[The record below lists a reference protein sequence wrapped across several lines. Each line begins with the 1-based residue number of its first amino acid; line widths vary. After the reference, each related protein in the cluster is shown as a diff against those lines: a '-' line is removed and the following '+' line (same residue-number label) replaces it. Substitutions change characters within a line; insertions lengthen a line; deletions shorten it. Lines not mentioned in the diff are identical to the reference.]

1 MSSLEKGKVGN
12 LAGMKAARIGLAMLC
27 AGLVGGCFQ
36 PLYGQRSTTGGP
48 SIVSQLAAVEVQP
61 IDAANG
67 TPEQRLGIEVRN
79 ALIYDLTGGSGAAP
93 STHKLKIQLSAS
105 RQQVIVD
112 ITTARPDV
120 ENYGIDATYTLTDV
134 ATGQIVLTGRT
145 FSRVSY
151 DIPGQQQRFARQ
163 RGLRDAEN
171 RAASVIAQN
180 IKSRLASYFVAGS

>member
-1 MSSLEKGKVGN
+1 MSWRERGFS
-12 LAGMKAARIGLAMLC
+12 GMKAARIVLALIC

-36 PLYGQRSTTGGP
+36 PLYGQRTAGGGP
-48 SIVSQLAAVEVQP
+48 SMVSQLSAVEVQQ

-67 TPEQRLGIEVRN
+67 TPEARLGVEVRN
-79 ALIYDLTGGSGAAP
+79 ALIYDLTGGSGGTSP
-93 STHKLKIQLSAS
+93 THRLKIHLAAS
-105 RQQVIVD
+105 RQQIIVD

-120 ENYGIDATYTLTDV
+120 ENYGIDATYTLV
-134 ATGQIVLTGRT
+134 ELATGKVVVTGRT

-171 RAASVIAQN
+171 RAAGVIAEN

>member
-1 MSSLEKGKVGN
+1 MWWREMGLGRVRIA
-12 LAGMKAARIGLAMLC
+12 LALLC

-36 PLYGQRSTTGGP
+36 PLYGQRSTAGGP
-48 SIVSQLAAVEVQP
+48 SIVSQLSAVEVQP

-67 TPEQRLGIEVRN
+67 TPEARLGVEVRN
-79 ALIYDLTGGSGAAP
+79 ALIYDLTGGSGGTSP
-93 STHKLKIQLSAS
+93 THRLKIQLSAS

-120 ENYGIDATYTLTDV
+120 ENYGIDATYTLV
-134 ATGQIVLTGRT
+134 ELATGKVVVTGRT

-171 RAASVIAQN
+171 RAASVIAEN
-180 IKSRLASYFVAGS
+180 IKSRLASYFVTGG

>member
-1 MSSLEKGKVGN
+1 
-12 LAGMKAARIGLAMLC
+12 MKSARIVLALIC

-36 PLYGQRSTTGGP
+36 PLYGQRAGGGP
-48 SIVSQLAAVEVQP
+48 SIVSQLSAVEVQP

-67 TPEQRLGIEVRN
+67 TPEARLGVEVRN
-79 ALIYDLTGGSGAAP
+79 ALIYDLTGGGGGASP
-93 STHKLKIQLSAS
+93 THRLKIHLAAS

-120 ENYGIDATYTLTDV
+120 ENYGIDATYTMTEL
-134 ATGQIVLTGRT
+134 ATGKVVVTGRT

-171 RAASVIAQN
+171 RAAGVIAEN

>member
-1 MSSLEKGKVGN
+1 MSWRENGW
-12 LAGMKAARIGLAMLC
+12 AGMKAARLAMVLLC
-27 AGLVGGCFQ
+27 AGLAGGCFQ
-36 PLYGQRSTTGGP
+36 PLYGQRTAGGGP
-48 SIVSQLAAVEVQP
+48 SLVSQLSGVDVQP

-67 TPEQRLGIEVRN
+67 TPEARLAVEIRN
-79 ALIYDLTGGSGAAP
+79 ALIFDLTGGSGGTSP
-93 STHKLKIQLSAS
+93 THRLKIQIAPS

-120 ENYGIDATYTLTDV
+120 ENYGIDAVYTLVDN
-134 ATGQIVLTGRT
+134 ATGAVVLTGRT

-171 RAASVIAQN
+171 RASTVIAQN
-180 IKSRLASYFVAGS
+180 IKSRLASFFVTGS